1 MKKFVELLKKVSSN
15 DNTNPNEKNM
25 GGEDFIELI
34 NQVSNHILYFY
45 MPASRILMR
54 YGDDGDKFYI
64 LLNGTIVIIV
74 PRRKPVN
81 ISLNEYFR
89 YIALL
94 IIYKEQQLVKQVIIE
109 NKNNEMISIPGVD
122 YFLQFRMI

>member
-1 MKKFVELLKKVSSN
+1 MTKFISLLEKVNSN
-15 DNTNPNEKNM
+15 NNTNINEKNARVNDLSLLM
-25 GGEDFIELI
+25 D
-34 NQVSNHILYFY
+34 NVSAHILYEYF
-45 MPASRILMR
+45 PEKRILMR

-94 IIYKEQQLVKQVIIE
+94 IIYKEQQLY
-109 NKNNEMISIPGVD
+109 N
-122 YFLQFRMI
+122 